1 MALPGSGLLWMTQIR
16 DEFRPGA
23 AVYDLYSYYRNHGI
37 ITNNAN
43 NANIPWI
50 GSMIWFSQFHGA
62 FKANAGSWDQGTPG
76 TYSIWVPPCGWL
88 RMRCWGAGAGGGA
101 YNGSHG
107 TSGTSSYVSG
117 YLTADGGSRGLN
129 GSANSSG
136 SGGGGVVGN
145 PEPTTMAGPVRV
157 DRAATRAA
165 RGKGGNGAGGGGAGG
180 AAAGGGFTAI
190 MAPGREAVD
199 RAVPAGAVAAAAVA
213 MRAPNTVP
221 TPTALLSP
229 SASATAA
236 TAAPVPSMAVTAP
249 MDVFSSN
256 GESK

>member
-37 ITNNAN
+37 ITDNAH

-129 GSANSSG
+129 GPANSSG
-136 SGGGGVVGN
+136 SGGAGGGQSGANYDGGTGQSGSSGN
-145 PEPTTMAGPVRV
+145 QSGTG
-157 DRAATRAA
+157 
-165 RGKGGNGAGGGGAGG
+165 GKGGNGAGGGGAGG
-180 AAAGGGFTAI
+180 AASGGGLA
-190 MAPGREAVD
+190 RQK
-199 RAVPAGAVAAAAVA
+199 R
-213 MRAPNTVP
+213 
-221 TPTALLSP
+221 
-229 SASATAA
+229 
-236 TAAPVPSMAVTAP
+236 
-249 MDVFSSN
+249 
-256 GESK
+256 

>member
-37 ITNNAN
+37 ITDNAH

-129 GSANSSG
+129 GPANSSG
-136 SGGGGVVGN
+136 SGGAGGGQSGANYDSGTGQSGSSGN
-145 PEPTTMAGPVRV
+145 QSGTG
-157 DRAATRAA
+157 
-165 RGKGGNGAGGGGAGG
+165 GKGGNGAGGGGAGG
-180 AAAGGGFTAI
+180 ACF
-190 MAPGREAVD
+190 R
-199 RAVPAGAVAAAAVA
+199 RW
-213 MRAPNTVP
+213 
-221 TPTALLSP
+221 
-229 SASATAA
+229 SARQ
-236 TAAPVPSMAVTAP
+236 
-249 MDVFSSN
+249 
-256 GESK
+256 KR